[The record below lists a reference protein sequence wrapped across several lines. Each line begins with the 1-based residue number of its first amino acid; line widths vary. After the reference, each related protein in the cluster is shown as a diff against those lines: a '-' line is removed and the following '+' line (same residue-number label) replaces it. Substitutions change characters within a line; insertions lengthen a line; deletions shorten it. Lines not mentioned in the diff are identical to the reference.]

1 MLRLIILYKMNN
13 LEDENIVTS
22 DVEDTESILNYV
34 ENKVDKIKKS
44 KNIRK
49 TEVMT
54 RKTKKKLI
62 ECAEKIELHESQL
75 NDNKPNEI
83 YNEITNIQDNT
94 LESLFDKLNDLH
106 NKINNVKEIEQSIII
121 YKNMNQLMNIIK
133 ERLDIYKM
141 QIINI

>member
-1 MLRLIILYKMNN
+1 MNN